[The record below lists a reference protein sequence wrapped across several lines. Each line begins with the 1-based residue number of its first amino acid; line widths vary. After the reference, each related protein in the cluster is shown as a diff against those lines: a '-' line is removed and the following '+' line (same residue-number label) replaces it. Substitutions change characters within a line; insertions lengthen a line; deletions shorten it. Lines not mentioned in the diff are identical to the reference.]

1 MGGIAVILIVEY
13 VKGIGREMKKDRGKV
28 WLGVCGIVENADGE
42 WLVVKKAYS
51 GLKGRWSLPAGFVQE
66 GETID
71 EAAVR
76 EVKEETG
83 IDCYVK
89 GLVGFRTGVIRGEI
103 SDNMAILYCGQVEAA
118 QPIVVQEREILEAHW
133 ISPQQL
139 AVDEHS
145 NIMLKEV
152 AKNNVERNMVDF
164 NNSVIPEEIFGY
176 TQYNLFLKK

>member
-1 MGGIAVILIVEY
+1 
-13 VKGIGREMKKDRGKV
+13 MKKDRGKV
-28 WLGVCGIVENADGE
+28 WLGVCGIVENANGE

-103 SDNMAILYCGQVEAA
+103 SDNMAILYCGQVEAS
-118 QPIVVQEREILEAHW
+118 QPIIVQEREILEAHW
-133 ISPQQL
+133 ISPEQL

-152 AKNNVERNMVDF
+152 AKNNVEQNMVDF
-164 NNSVIPEEIFGY
+164 NNRIIPEEIFGY
-176 TQYNLFLKK
+176 TQYNLFLKG